1 MECCTFDVWYLGQA
15 TKLYI
20 LKSWSFKVASVF
32 WFDAFLNMLSAIWW
46 IYEKTE
52 RGKYFLSNGNFF
64 LTSKW
69 CQKSMNWKTMFKIA
83 IRFKFYALCTYLS
96 ILPCVQDQHPNSWTL
111 HSNTKWPIFVR
122 ISTDKQNIWIF
133 GKFSYQLEE
142 ILKDSC
148 DFWRFLEIFGLKV
161 WNFST

>member
-1 MECCTFDVWYLGQA
+1 MQFLDLWSWRIFLGQA

-83 IRFKFYALCTYLS
+83 IRFKFYALWFQLVVFTFHLL
-96 ILPCVQDQHPNSWTL
+96 ILVQAVYFI
-111 HSNTKWPIFVR
+111 SNIFMKLIVR
-122 ISTDKQNIWIF
+122 FWSPFQI
-133 GKFSYQLEE
+133 
-142 ILKDSC
+142 ILQS
-148 DFWRFLEIFGLKV
+148 L
-161 WNFST
+161 